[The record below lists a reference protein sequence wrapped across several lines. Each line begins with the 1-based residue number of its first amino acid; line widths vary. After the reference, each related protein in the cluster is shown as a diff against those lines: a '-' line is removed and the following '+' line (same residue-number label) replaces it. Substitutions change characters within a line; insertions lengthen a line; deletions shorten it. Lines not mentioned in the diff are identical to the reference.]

1 MPDNA
6 TMTSTPTT
14 QTLAVLLLDGHVA
27 CFVHDHPPHWRHEPL
42 HGEHW
47 YPLAGTHTLSKAL
60 DELDQRLN
68 RSEQLGGFA
77 LHLVYDPT
85 ALPWL
90 TNVADTLAAL
100 QCQHWQVLR
109 WEPLRDRA
117 SVLSGQPPAMPL
129 PEIDW
134 LRHNLLPVLE
144 ATFSYHDDALAA
156 ERARAEQQ
164 HAETLDSLR
173 ADRLRLE
180 AEIAAQRD
188 QLAALQRPAMD
199 DVLTYLPALYR
210 NVFGTISPHDL
221 ALLAGQLQVPP
232 IPSPWP
238 EPSPDTLHAL
248 QARLRKLPEPR
259 ATQLRSFCRQLPHP
273 LELRAE
279 MRAWL
284 GEDR

>member
-1 MPDNA
+1 MMEN
-6 TMTSTPTT
+6 SEKF
-14 QTLAVLLLDGHVA
+14 LVVVLLDGHAA
-27 CFVHDHPPHWRHEPL
+27 CFSRDSQTRWQQERI

-47 YPLAGTHTLSKAL
+47 YPLASDDAL
-60 DELDQRLN
+60 EAVLNELDQRLN
-68 RSEQLGGFA
+68 CSDQLAGFA
-77 LHLVYDPT
+77 LHLVYQQST
-85 ALPWL
+85 LPWL
-90 TNVADTLAAL
+90 TNVASALAAVS
-100 QCQHWQVLR
+100 CHNWQVLR

-117 SVLSGQPPAMPL
+117 VLLSGQSPATHL
-129 PEIDW
+129 PAIDW
-134 LRHNLLPVLE
+134 LQTSLLPVLE
-144 ATFSYHDDALAA
+144 ATFQYQENALAA

-164 HAETLDSLR
+164 HADTLESLR

-180 AEIAAQRD
+180 AEIATQRE

-199 DVLTYLPALYR
+199 DVLTYLPAIYR
-210 NVFGTISPHDL
+210 NVFGTLAPHDL

-238 EPSPDTLHAL
+238 EPLPDTLHAL

-259 ATQLRSFCRQLPHP
+259 ATHLRDFCRQLPHP

-284 GEDR
+284 GAD

>member
-1 MPDNA
+1 MPN
-6 TMTSTPTT
+6 PEK
-14 QTLAVLLLDGHVA
+14 LLVVLLLDGHAA
-27 CFVHDHPPHWRHEPL
+27 CFVRDGQTRWQQEPI
-42 HGEHW
+42 HGEAW
-47 YPLAGTHTLSKAL
+47 YPLAGNNALAQVL

-68 RSEQLGGFA
+68 CSDQLAGFA
-77 LHLVYDPT
+77 LHLVYEQS

-90 TNVADTLAAL
+90 ADVARALAAVR
-100 QCQHWQVLR
+100 CGTWQVLR

-117 SVLSGQPPAMPL
+117 AMLSGQAPAASL
-129 PEIDW
+129 PAIDW
-134 LRHNLLPVLE
+134 LQQSLLPVLE
-144 ATFSYHDDALAA
+144 ATFQYQDDALAA

-164 HAETLDSLR
+164 HADTLESLR

-180 AEIAAQRD
+180 AEIAIQRE
-188 QLAALQRPAMD
+188 QLSALQRPAMD
-199 DVLTYLPALYR
+199 DVLAYLPAIYR
-210 NVFGTISPHDL
+210 NLFGSIAPHDL

-259 ATQLRSFCRQLPHP
+259 ATQLRDFCRQLPHP
-273 LELRAE
+273 LELRVE

-284 GEDR
+284 GAD